1 MKAIN
6 IISFNVPLPANY
18 GGVIDV
24 FYKLKQF
31 YKNDIK
37 VHLHCFEYGRGE
49 QKELSKYCES
59 VTYYKRK
66 TGVAAQI
73 SSLPYIVNSRTS
85 TQLKTNLLKNDFP
98 ILFEG
103 LHCCFLL
110 DDNDFKSRFKI
121 VRNHNIEHNYYSEL
135 AKIESNPLKR
145 TYYKTEA
152 KKLKEFEPIIKKA
165 TICLTISKTDN
176 DYFTKKYPKTNFV
189 YIPGF
194 HSNETVDVIP
204 KKGNYVLYHGN
215 LSVIENNNA
224 AKFIVENLFNDLNIP
239 LKIAGLNP
247 PKSLIRLI
255 KTYTNIELIQNPN
268 DAEMLQLIANAQIN
282 LLYTEQATGIKLKLL
297 NVLYNGKHCILNSK
311 MIEGTSLKDVCLVE
325 NDSTKLKSLIT
336 NTFSK
341 EISENEIKN
350 RNAILL
356 QDYSNEKSFKKIITA
371 IQKHS

>member
-152 KKLKEFEPIIKKA
+152 KKLKDF
-165 TICLTISKTDN
+165 
-176 DYFTKKYPKTNFV
+176 
-189 YIPGF
+189 
-194 HSNETVDVIP
+194 
-204 KKGNYVLYHGN
+204 
-215 LSVIENNNA
+215 
-224 AKFIVENLFNDLNIP
+224 
-239 LKIAGLNP
+239 
-247 PKSLIRLI
+247 
-255 KTYTNIELIQNPN
+255 
-268 DAEMLQLIANAQIN
+268 
-282 LLYTEQATGIKLKLL
+282 
-297 NVLYNGKHCILNSK
+297 
-311 MIEGTSLKDVCLVE
+311 
-325 NDSTKLKSLIT
+325 
-336 NTFSK
+336 
-341 EISENEIKN
+341 
-350 RNAILL
+350 
-356 QDYSNEKSFKKIITA
+356 
-371 IQKHS
+371 